1 MEAFDISED
10 IFNLFCELNMYHNF
24 ENFHELAVVI
34 PLDVFVDVD
43 DEGVDRIGFKFCM
56 HC

>member
-1 MEAFDISED
+1 MMSMTWRPLTYLRTFSI
-10 IFNLFCELNMYHNF
+10 Y
-24 ENFHELAVVI
+24 FHELAVVI